1 LYIPPFAIP
10 KKSHFFAPQIYY
22 RLRKIIVL
30 LAVLI
35 GGAKAGKAQFLM
47 DMLDTTKEA
56 GKGLLNIYKK
66 FDHLRIGGYIQPQ
79 FQVAQSEGTKGFE
92 GGDFGTHVSNRFMLR
107 RSRIRIDYLH
117 INAQNDPGVQFVF
130 QFDATE
136 RGFTV
141 RDMWIRL
148 FENRFKEF
156 SFTAGMFA
164 RPFSY
169 EVNLSSGD
177 RESLERGRMSQLL
190 MRGERD
196 LGVMVSFDVRK
207 DKHPLKNIKIDA
219 GLFNGQGIVANGDF
233 DNRKD
238 FIGRIALKPIKLNKT
253 VSLSAGASLLYGGL
267 LEATKY
273 VYSTTETNGIK
284 NVSLDSTAS
293 NLNKI
298 SPRIYR
304 AADIQFKIK
313 NHVGFTE
320 FRFEY
325 VNGTQTGTVN
335 SSETPVALMS
345 GRDGFYK
352 RNFNGAYI
360 YFLQHLS
367 SLRHQ
372 LVVKYD
378 WYDPNTK
385 VKGNEIGATNTSF
398 TAADIKYG
406 TLNLG
411 YNYAVTSMVKLSLFY
426 AIVKN
431 ETTQLPGFTK
441 DVKDNIFTTRLQFK
455 F

>member
-1 LYIPPFAIP
+1 M
-10 KKSHFFAPQIYY
+10 
-22 RLRKIIVL
+22 
-30 LAVLI
+30 
-35 GGAKAGKAQFLM
+35 GGAKAGNAQFLM

-56 GKGLLNIYKK
+56 GKGLLSIYKR
-66 FDHLRIGGYIQPQ
+66 FDHLRLGGYIQPQ
-79 FQVAQSEGTKGFE
+79 FQVAESEGAKSFE

-117 INAQNDPGVQFVF
+117 INAQNDPDVQFVF

-156 SFTAGMFA
+156 SFTVGMFA

-177 RESLERGRMSQLL
+177 RESPERGRMSQLL

-196 LGVMVSFDVRK
+196 LGAMVSFDVRK

-238 FIGRIALKPIKLNKT
+238 FISRVSLKPVKLNNT
-253 VSLSAGASLLYGGL
+253 ISLSAGASLLYGGL
-267 LEATKY
+267 LQATKY

-284 NVSLDSTAS
+284 NVSLDSSVS
-293 NLNKI
+293 NMGEY
-298 SPRIYR
+298 SPRKYR
-304 AADIQFKIK
+304 ALDIQFKIK

-320 FRFEY
+320 LRAEY
-325 VNGTQTGTVN
+325 VSGTQTGTSN
-335 SSETPVALMS
+335 SSETPIALMS
-345 GRDGFYK
+345 AKDGFYK

-360 YFLQHLS
+360 YFLQHLF

-385 VKGNEIGATNTSF
+385 VSKNEIGAANTSF
-398 TAADIKYG
+398 SAADIKYG

-431 ETTQLPGFTK
+431 ETTSLPGFTN